1 MMPEDL
7 PQDRR
12 LRASWLA
19 SSVGEA
25 LDEDLGP
32 GPGRDVTTQSTIS
45 IGTVVTGH
53 IVMREPGVV
62 AGLPV
67 ITETLGQVA
76 ERLGLP
82 TPHVRL
88 RATDGDRLEAGA
100 AVAEVSGAGQVV
112 LIAERTMLNF
122 LSRASGIATHTC
134 RWADA
139 LEGTGARVLD
149 TRKTTPGLRE
159 LEKYAVRVGGGTNK
173 RFGLYDCA
181 MVKDN
186 HIVAAGSVAAAI
198 HAIRTAFP
206 DVPIQVE
213 VEDEAQARE
222 AIGAGARFLMLDN
235 MGPAAMTALVKAVRD
250 MEPDVGPVRLEAT
263 GGLALNRAREVAQTG
278 VDFLS
283 VGALTH
289 SSPILDLALD
299 LN

>member
-1 MMPEDL
+1 MPEDL

-32 GPGRDVTTQSTIS
+32 GPGRDVTTQATIPADAQ
-45 IGTVVTGH
+45 VTGR
-53 IVMREPGVV
+53 IVVREPGVI

-67 ITETLGQVA
+67 IAEALGQVA

-82 TPHVRL
+82 VPIVQL
-88 RATDGDRLEAGA
+88 RAADGDRLDAGA
-100 AVAEVSGAGQVV
+100 AVAEIAGAGHVL

-122 LSRASGIATHTC
+122 LSRASGIATHT
-134 RWADA
+134 RQWADA

-159 LEKYAVRVGGGTNK
+159 LEKYAVRAGGGTNK
-173 RFGLYDCA
+173 RFGLFDCA

-198 HAIRTAFP
+198 RAIQRAFP

-213 VEDEAQARE
+213 VESEEQARE

-235 MGPAAMTALVKAVRD
+235 MAPAAMRALVQTVREL
-250 MEPDVGPVRLEAT
+250 EPGVRLEAT
-263 GGLALNRAREVAQTG
+263 GGLTLSGAREVAETG

-299 LN
+299 LS